1 MSKMMRPAA
10 IPADPIAA
18 GNESEIKA
26 AFSKMEAQT
35 REAETRARDAE
46 AALSS
51 AEVGLDWDAVKDP
64 IINQVRNSLLS
75 ILEGA
80 AADIQEFVDP
90 IAMDYA
96 LCLREGNEAGLQ
108 EVKAQMRA
116 VAEAKRIELVNEQ
129 WKLIDTVLD
138 TAFNIGLALLSGV
151 IIKTA
156 AGLTAE
162 G

>member
-1 MSKMMRPAA
+1 MTKMMRPAA
-10 IPADPIAA
+10 IPADPVAA
-18 GNESEIKA
+18 GDESEIKA
-26 AFSKMEAQT
+26 AFSKMEART
-35 REAETRARDAE
+35 REAEERASAAE
-46 AALSS
+46 AALDS
-51 AEVGLDWDAVKDP
+51 AEIELDWDAVKEP
-64 IINQVRNSLLS
+64 VVNQVRDSLLS
-75 ILEGA
+75 LLEGA
-80 AADIQEFVDP
+80 AADIQEFVNP
-90 IAMDYA
+90 IAEDYA

-129 WKLIDTVLD
+129 WKIIDTVLD

-156 AGLTAE
+156 AGLTE